1 MFLNKVIIKNLW
13 GSSSIELNLKNRVTI
28 LTGIN
33 GSGKSSILN
42 IIYDSLAPNSIGFTS
57 TSKNRMWTSQLEC
70 DKNINIQSIVLSQLP
85 ESKQESVHALIKRY
99 LNGNDGL
106 SLLSDSFS
114 DELFQIYSENQYKN
128 HVVFAHNPSHGAYG
142 KISGYNIPKNF
153 SEEEREVIFQELTK
167 KPAAFLYQED
177 RRLLH
182 DISKSNIDPSSPFWK
197 SYSSS
202 IDQRF
207 FYIRDAM
214 HIQESIIDSE
224 RSKVM
229 DSLSEKGGKI
239 NLSSLLRDK
248 KYLDLMRKK
257 NEITKVYETLNE
269 YFQDSGKEIVKD
281 PDDHKITLKRIGS
294 EGSMSW
300 HLLSRGEKTL
310 IYMFFMVFLYKEKVK
325 IFLLDEPEISLHV
338 KWQEHLIKDLTT
350 LAPNTQFIITTHSPN
365 LVMNGWMNN
374 CLTVNCFNGAKNDS
388 NN

>member
-42 IIYDSLAPNSIGFTS
+42 IIYDSLAPNSVGFSS
-57 TSKNRMWTSQLEC
+57 TSKNRMWTSHLEC
-70 DKNINIQSIVLSQLP
+70 EDDIKIQSIVLSQLP
-85 ESKQESVHALIKRY
+85 ESKQESVHNLIKKY
-99 LNGNDGL
+99 LNGSDGL
-106 SLLSDSFS
+106 DLLSDSFS
-114 DELFQIYSENQYKN
+114 EGLFQLYSENQYKN
-128 HVVFAHNPSHGAYG
+128 HVVFAHNVSQGAYG
-142 KISGYNIPKNF
+142 KISGYNIPHKY
-153 SEEEREVIFQELTK
+153 SEEEQEVIFQELTK

-177 RRLLH
+177 RKLLH
-182 DISKSNIDPSSPFWK
+182 DISKSNIDSSLPFWK
-197 SYSSS
+197 NYSSS

-214 HIQESIIDSE
+214 HIHESIIDSE
-224 RSKVM
+224 RAKLI
-229 DSLSEKGGKI
+229 DSLSEKIGKV
-239 NLSSLLRDK
+239 NLSTILKDP
-248 KYLDLMRKK
+248 KYLELVRKK
-257 NEITKVYETLNE
+257 NEISNVYKKLDA
-269 YFQDSGKEIVKD
+269 YFLDSGKEVVKD
-281 PDDHKITLKRIGS
+281 PEDHKITLKHFGS
-294 EGSMSW
+294 EDPMSW

-310 IYMFFMVFLYKEKVK
+310 IYMFFMVFLYKWKIK

-338 KWQEHLIKDLTT
+338 KWQENLIKDLTE

-374 CLTVNCFNGAKNDS
+374 CLTVNCFNGVKNDS